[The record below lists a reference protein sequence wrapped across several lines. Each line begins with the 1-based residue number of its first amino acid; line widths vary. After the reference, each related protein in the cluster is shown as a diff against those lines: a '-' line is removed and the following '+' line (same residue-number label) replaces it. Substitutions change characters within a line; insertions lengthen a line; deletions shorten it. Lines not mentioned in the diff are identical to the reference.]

1 MWHST
6 CYSSRAKELEEQMLS
21 INNYPNFA
29 YWIPFKLKQYW
40 EYMKTQDVRFMA
52 VKLKSCRPPCNI
64 CGHLIIHVII

>member
-1 MWHST
+1 
-6 CYSSRAKELEEQMLS
+6 MLS